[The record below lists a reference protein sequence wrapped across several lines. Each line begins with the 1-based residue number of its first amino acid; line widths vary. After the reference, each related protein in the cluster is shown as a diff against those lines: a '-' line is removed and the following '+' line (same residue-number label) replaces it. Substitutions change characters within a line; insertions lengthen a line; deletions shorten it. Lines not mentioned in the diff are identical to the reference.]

1 MGNTFGSLGLG
12 LDNAS
17 DRPIAL
23 HYPFSD
29 EENQNK
35 KAGTGVGGQV
45 RLVGVQNYPNNN
57 NSQSN
62 RFGTLDSNNNDNNEI
77 P

>member
-1 MGNTFGSLGLG
+1 MGNTFGSLGG
-12 LDNAS
+12 LEGVS

-29 EENQNK
+29 EEKMNSSK
-35 KAGTGVGGQV
+35 GVGGQV

-57 NSQSN
+57 NDRSN
-62 RFGTLDSNNNDNNEI
+62 RFGSIDSNNAHN
-77 P
+77 PHHLPV